1 MYIKFIYDEHL
12 MVKFYD
18 LNLEHTIEN
27 TIKQTNHYFMDLLK
41 RFNNKGDELLNYS
54 TEDLTSLMKIYF
66 TKDELTNILNDNPKN
81 EGLIKRKNKI

>member
-1 MYIKFIYDEHL
+1 
-12 MVKFYD
+12 
-18 LNLEHTIEN
+18 
-27 TIKQTNHYFMDLLK
+27 MDLLK